1 MKNIY
6 KNGIYKV
13 EECHHCDRKFKY
25 AIVTS
30 VGDYVS
36 DCIIVNLQGDRKPG
50 IEQPVPIH
58 NSQMTEISYQEIN
71 SIRPF

>member
-1 MKNIY
+1 MRIY

-13 EECHHCDRKFKY
+13 QESHYCDRKFKY